1 MIKFLIDSSSDYMQ
15 SELAG
20 EDILFIPMGI
30 TLNGKDYLGG
40 VDLNQ
45 DQFYDMLVN
54 SSEFPK
60 TSMPSPA
67 AFTDYFEKAKAN
79 GDEIICII
87 LSSALSGT
95 YQSAVTAKA
104 MVGYEGIHL
113 IDSRCAA
120 ACIRI
125 MLEHALRLRADGLSA
140 AEITQQLELLK
151 KRIRVYA
158 AVDTLEYLY
167 KGGRLSRAAA
177 AVGTIASLKP
187 ILTITEEG
195 TVSVIKKSLSKNRAQ
210 RDLLDILTGAD
221 IDTSFPVYTLYSCGV
236 ENCEALEEHLAEAGI
251 FPTGRTQ
258 LGPAIGAHVGPGVY
272 GMFFVEKDR

>member
-15 SELAG
+15 DELAG
-20 EDILFIPMGI
+20 QDILFIPMGI
-30 TLNGKDYLGG
+30 TLNGRDYLGG

-45 DQFYDMLVN
+45 DQFYDMLIN

-67 AFTDYFEKAKAN
+67 AFTDYFEEAKAN
-79 GDEIICII
+79 GDEIVCII

-104 MVGYEGIHL
+104 MVDYDGIYL
-113 IDSRCAA
+113 IDSCSAA
-120 ACIRI
+120 ASIRI
-125 MLEHALRLRADGLSA
+125 MLEHALKLRDKSLSA
-140 AEITQQLELLK
+140 TEIVLQLEALK
-151 KRIRVYA
+151 KRIHVYA
-158 AVDTLEYLY
+158 ALDTLEYLY
-167 KGGRLSRAAA
+167 KGGRLSRTAA

-187 ILTITEEG
+187 IVTISEEG
-195 TVSVIKKSLSKNRAQ
+195 TVAVVKKSLSKVRAQ
-210 RDLLDILTGAD
+210 KDLLDILTSAD

-236 ENCEALEEHLAEAGI
+236 ENCEALEGHLAEAGI
-251 FPTGRTQ
+251 FSTERTQ

-272 GMFFVEKDR
+272 GMFFVEREH

>member
-15 SELAG
+15 EELAG
-20 EDILFIPMGI
+20 QDILFIPMGI
-30 TLNGKDYLGG
+30 TIDGRDYLGG
-40 VDLNQ
+40 IDLNQ
-45 DQFYDMLVN
+45 DQFYDMLLGA
-54 SSEFPK
+54 SDFPK

-67 AFTDYFEKAKAN
+67 AFTDYFEEAKAN
-79 GDEIICII
+79 GDQIVCII

-104 MVGYEGIHL
+104 MVDYDGIYL
-113 IDSRCAA
+113 IDSRSAA

-125 MLEHALRLRADGLSA
+125 MLEHGLRLRDDGFSA
-140 AEITQQLELLK
+140 AEITRQLEALK
-151 KRIRVYA
+151 KRIHVYA

-177 AVGTIASLKP
+177 AVGTIANLKP

-195 TVSVIKKSLSKNRAQ
+195 TVSVIRKSLSKARA
-210 RDLLDILTGAD
+210 RKDLLDILTAAD
-221 IDTSFPVYTLYSCGV
+221 IDTSFPVYTLYSCGI
-236 ENCEALEEHLAEAGI
+236 ENCEVLESSLAEAGI
-251 FPTGRTQ
+251 CPTARTQ

-272 GMFFVEKDR
+272 GMFFVEKEH